1 MGIRKDGSIA
11 MKTFLKY
18 LFLFHFGGGTY
29 TTIELLY
36 RNETYIQMYVLGGIC
51 FIICGLLNEFYKWE
65 TPLVKQVLI
74 GGFVITLLEFIT
86 GMIFNVWLGMNMWSY
101 EDLKF
106 NLYGQIAPQF
116 IAIWLLLA
124 LVAIILDDVIRWRF
138 FNEEHPRY
146 WIGNKLIQF

>member
-1 MGIRKDGSIA
+1 

-65 TPLVKQVLI
+65 TPLIKQVLI

-124 LVAIILDDVIRWRF
+124 LLAIVLDDILRYIA
-138 FNEEHPRY
+138 FNEELPRY
-146 WIGNKLIQF
+146 YIFKKEVKLTWIKKWKY

>member
-1 MGIRKDGSIA
+1 
-11 MKTFLKY
+11 MKTKINILFKY

-51 FIICGLLNEFYKWE
+51 FLVCGLLNEFYKWE

-106 NLYGQIAPQF
+106 NLYGQITPQF
-116 IAIWLLLA
+116 IVVWLFLA
-124 LVAIILDDVIRWRF
+124 LLAIILDDVIRWRF
-138 FNEEHPRY
+138 FDEEKPRY
-146 WIGNKLIQF
+146 WIGNKLIEF

>member
-1 MGIRKDGSIA
+1 
-11 MKTFLKY
+11 MKTKVNIFFKY
-18 LFLFHFGGGTY
+18 SFLFHFGGGTY

-36 RNETYIQMYVLGGIC
+36 RNETYLQMYILGGIC
-51 FIICGLLNEFYKWE
+51 FLVCGLLNEFYKWE
-65 TPLVKQVLI
+65 TQLAKQVLI

-124 LVAIILDDVIRWRF
+124 LIAIILDDVIRWRF
-138 FNEEHPRY
+138 FNEERPRY

>member
-1 MGIRKDGSIA
+1 MGVRKDDSIA
-11 MKTFLKY
+11 MKIFLKY

-29 TTIELLY
+29 ITIELLY

-65 TPLVKQVLI
+65 TPLAKQVLI

-116 IAIWLLLA
+116 IVIWLFLA

-138 FNEEHPRY
+138 FNEEKPRY
-146 WIGNKLIQF
+146 QWF

>member
-1 MGIRKDGSIA
+1 
-11 MKTFLKY
+11 MKTKINTLFKY

-51 FIICGLLNEFYKWE
+51 FLVCGLLNEFYKWE

-74 GGFVITLLEFIT
+74 GGFATTLLEFIT

-101 EDLKF
+101 EGLKF
-106 NLYGQIAPQF
+106 NIYGQIAPQF
-116 IAIWLLLA
+116 IVIWLLLA
-124 LVAIILDDVIRWRF
+124 LLAIILDDVIRWRF
-138 FNEEHPRY
+138 FNEERPKY